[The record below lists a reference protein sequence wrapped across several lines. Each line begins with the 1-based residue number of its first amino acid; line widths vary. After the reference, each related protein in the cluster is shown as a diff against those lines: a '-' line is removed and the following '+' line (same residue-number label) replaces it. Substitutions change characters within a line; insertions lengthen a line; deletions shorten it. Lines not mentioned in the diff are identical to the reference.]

1 MQSGSANGGIGGAA
15 RRVAEHARSVVRLE
29 LQLAAGEIKKKVA
42 AFGLAIGL
50 GAGALLFGLLA
61 IGFALATITTVFTT
75 FLSTWLSLLVMT
87 GILLLLAALC
97 GFLAVNRIKKSAPV
111 PDQAIRET
119 KATLEAIRR

>member
-1 MQSGSANGGIGGAA
+1 MTSESANGGIGGAA

-29 LQLAAGEIKKKVA
+29 LQLAATEVRKKIA
-42 AFGLAIGL
+42 AFGVAIGL

-61 IGFALATITTVFTT
+61 IGFALATVAAALTT
-75 FLSTWLSLLVMT
+75 FLATWLALLVMT
-87 GILLLLAALC
+87 GGLLLVAGLCALLAASRL
-97 GFLAVNRIKKSAPV
+97 KKSKPV

>member
-1 MQSGSANGGIGGAA
+1 MTGESANGGIGGAA

-29 LQLAAGEIKKKVA
+29 LQLAASEIKKKIA

-61 IGFALATITTVFTT
+61 VGFALATAAAALAT
-75 FLSTWLSLLVMT
+75 FLATWLALLVMT
-87 GILLLLAALC
+87 GILLFLAAVC
-97 GFLAVNRIKKSAPV
+97 GGLAATRIKKSKPV

>member
-29 LQLAAGEIKKKVA
+29 LQLAASEIKKKIA

-61 IGFALATITTVFTT
+61 VGFALATLTAVFTT

-87 GILLLLAALC
+87 GILSLLAALC
-97 GFLAVNRIKKSAPV
+97 AGLAVTRIKKSKPV

>member
-29 LQLAAGEIKKKVA
+29 LQLAASEIKKKVA

-61 IGFALATITTVFTT
+61 IGFALATVTAVFTT

-87 GILLLLAALC
+87 GILLLLAAIC
-97 GFLAVNRIKKSAPV
+97 GFLAVKRIKKSAPV

>member
-1 MQSGSANGGIGGAA
+1 MTSDSANGGIGGAA

-29 LQLAAGEIKKKVA
+29 LQLAASEIKKKIA

-61 IGFALATITTVFTT
+61 IGFAVATVAAALTT
-75 FLSTWLSLLVMT
+75 FLATWLALLVMT
-87 GILLLLAALC
+87 GILLLLAGFCAL
-97 GFLAVNRIKKSAPV
+97 LAAARIKKSKPV